1 MIAQRR
7 PPPYQP
13 AAGPR
18 PCPDPRQPPGN
29 NTPTALSVR
38 LRPNML
44 PLARTLELSL
54 LLDIVLIV
62 KQALDQLDGVVDL
75 GLESVDNVLGGGLD
89 NRSLGGLGGGG
100 GLGDNGL
107 GLRDAVDAN
116 QLRLEDCRM
125 VG

>member
-1 MIAQRR
+1 
-7 PPPYQP
+7 
-13 AAGPR
+13 
-18 PCPDPRQPPGN
+18 
-29 NTPTALSVR
+29 
-38 LRPNML
+38 ML